1 MNRWLLIGS
10 LAGLMFAFT
19 GCATCSKKGGCST
32 GGCGMTNSIGCGA
45 GCNGGSCNGGSCHG
59 GSCNGGMC
67 GGGLA
72 GSGLVGGGLAGGGLA
87 GGMLG
92 RAAGLAGCKAC
103 GGAGCGRPGCMP
115 GALGWQSGGL
125 DYSSHLQT
133 GLLGHTAAQN
143 LNNRQFTPGPATGQ
157 VAYPYYTHRGPRD
170 FLLNNPPT
178 IGR

>member
-32 GGCGMTNSIGCGA
+32 GGCGMTNSMGSGAACGA
-45 GCNGGSCNGGSCHG
+45 GCNSGSCNSGSCNS

-67 GGGLA
+67 GGG
-72 GSGLVGGGLAGGGLA
+72 GLAN
-87 GGMLG
+87 GMLG
-92 RAAGLAGCKAC
+92 RAAGLAGCKSC

-133 GLLGHTAAQN
+133 GLMGHTAAQN
-143 LNNRQFTPGPATGQ
+143 LNSRQFTPGPATGQ